1 MVVHSAAAGAGTL
14 LLTLFRLPF
23 AAAVVL
29 GLGAAVAGYWWLV
42 GVAVVLALVVY
53 VLGRDPVRNVPSHP
67 LGIVSPIDGQV
78 TDVTAGH
85 DPYLDRDALVVRMHQ
100 RLWMTAVLCSPTEG
114 RVEQI
119 WGGPDMPGYAEGCRL
134 AIHVRTDEGED
145 VVFAIGRPRG
155 PFGPLAWSVQP
166 GERVGQGQRRGLIGW
181 GRRASIYVPAGSSP
195 AVQSGARVDAGTDL
209 VCRLMHAD

>member
-1 MVVHSAAAGAGTL
+1 MP
-14 LLTLFRLPF
+14 LLTFFRLPF

-42 GVAVVLALVVY
+42 VAAVAVAGGVY
-53 VLGRDPVRNVPSHP
+53 FLGRDPVRDAPSHP
-67 LGIVSPIDGQV
+67 LGIVSPIDAQV
-78 TDVTAGH
+78 VEVTRGR
-85 DPYLDRDALVVRMHQ
+85 DPYLDRDALIVRLRQ

-119 WGGPDMPGYAEGCRL
+119 WGGPEMPGFGEGFRL

-145 VVFAIGRPRG
+145 VVFAVGRPRG
-155 PFGPLAWSVQP
+155 PYGPLAWSVQP
-166 GERVGQGQRRGLIGW
+166 GERVGQGQRRGLVGW
-181 GRRASIYVPAGSSP
+181 GRQAVVYVPVGSGP

-209 VCRLMHAD
+209 VCRLVPV